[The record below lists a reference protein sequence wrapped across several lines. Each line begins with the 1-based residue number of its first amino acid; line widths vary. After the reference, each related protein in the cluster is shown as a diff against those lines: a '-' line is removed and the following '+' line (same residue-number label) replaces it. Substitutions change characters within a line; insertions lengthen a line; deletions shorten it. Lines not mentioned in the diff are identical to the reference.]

1 MISFGVQIAQEGYD
15 YGTIIKIVLE
25 CERLGFDS
33 IWLTDH
39 FFFSEKPYLECWTTL
54 ASLALN
60 TSRLRLGTLV
70 LCNNFRHPSLLAKMA
85 ATLDVISKGRLEFG
99 IGAGWHEP
107 EYTAYGIAFPKA
119 RIRIQM
125 LEEGVQVIKKMWT
138 DEKPSF
144 QGKYYTIKEAVC
156 NPKPVQRPHPPIL
169 IGGGGEKYL
178 LRTVAAYA
186 DVWNIVGGIPPQEY
200 QRKVK
205 IIRKYCEEIKRDP
218 KTIRLSWQGRFIIGN
233 DEAEVLEKVRR
244 FSNTN
249 GMTQD
254 EALKFLTV
262 ADTPDRALEK
272 IASYADLGVTYFIM
286 YFPDAESLTDL
297 RLFAEQV
304 IPYFK
309 GY

>member
-1 MISFGVQIAQEGYD
+1 MISFGVQIPQEGYD
-15 YGTIIKIVLE
+15 HGTIIKIASE
-25 CERLGFDS
+25 CEKLGFDS

-54 ASLALN
+54 ASLASN

-107 EYTAYGIAFPKA
+107 EHTAYGITFPKA

-125 LEEGVQVIKKMWT
+125 LEEGVQVIKKMWAE
-138 DEKPSF
+138 EKPSF
-144 QGKYYTIKEAVC
+144 QGKYYTIKDAIC
-156 NPKPVQRPHPPIL
+156 NPKPVQIPHPPIL

-178 LRTVAAYA
+178 LRAVAAYA
-186 DVWNIVGGIPPQEY
+186 DVWNIVGGITLQEY

-205 IIRKYCEEIKRDP
+205 IIREYCEEIRRDP

-244 FSNTN
+244 FSNTH
-249 GMTQD
+249 GMTQE
-254 EALKFLTV
+254 EALKFLTF
-262 ADTPDRALEK
+262 AGTPDKALEK

-309 GY
+309 GH